1 MIAFDFEC
9 SNGHHFEGWFDDAR
23 AYEEQ
28 RENGMIACPVCNDA
42 AVAKVPS
49 TFGIKR
55 ASGEQRLP
63 ASREEAM
70 AVLGR
75 QLVQYIDENF
85 EDVGADFH
93 NEALKIHYG
102 NSEPRNIRGYSSKAQ
117 EKILKEE
124 GVSFFKIPIAEAED
138 S

>member
-1 MIAFDFEC
+1 
-9 SNGHHFEGWFDDAR
+9 
-23 AYEEQ
+23 
-28 RENGMIACPVCNDA
+28 MIACPVCNDA

-55 ASGEQRLP
+55 ATSEQRLP
-63 ASREEAM
+63 ASRGEAM

-75 QLVQYIDENF
+75 QLAQYIDENF

>member
-1 MIAFDFEC
+1 
-9 SNGHHFEGWFDDAR
+9 
-23 AYEEQ
+23 
-28 RENGMIACPVCNDA
+28 MIACPVCDDA
-42 AVAKVPS
+42 AVCKVPS

-55 ASGEQRLP
+55 ASGGNSPP

-70 AVLGR
+70 ALLGR
-75 QLVQYIDENF
+75 RLAKYIQENF

-93 NEALKIHYG
+93 DEALKIHYG

-124 GVSFFKIPIAEAED
+124 GVSFFKIPIVEAED

>member
-1 MIAFDFEC
+1 
-9 SNGHHFEGWFDDAR
+9 
-23 AYEEQ
+23 
-28 RENGMIACPVCNDA
+28 MIACPVCNDA

-55 ASGEQRLP
+55 ASSEERPP
-63 ASREEAM
+63 ASREKAM

-75 QLVQYIDENF
+75 QLAQYIDENF

>member
-1 MIAFDFEC
+1 
-9 SNGHHFEGWFDDAR
+9 
-23 AYEEQ
+23 
-28 RENGMIACPVCNDA
+28 MIACPVCNDA
-42 AVAKVPS
+42 AVCRVPS

-55 ASGEQRLP
+55 AAGEHRPP

-70 AVLGR
+70 ALLGR
-75 QLVQYIDENF
+75 QLAQYFQENF

-102 NSEPRNIRGYSSKAQ
+102 NSETRNIRGYSSKAQ

-124 GVSFFKIPIAEAED
+124 GVSFFKIPIVEAED